1 MNSWPTAYS
10 PGFGSVKPSS
20 AGFLGEELVRDLH
33 QDAGAVAHAR
43 IGADRAAMLEI
54 AEDAQA
60 VFDDLVRLAALD
72 VGDEA
77 DAAGI
82 LVERRIVKALRFAA
96 CPDRRWRNVERAPA
110 SALRLR

>member
-1 MNSWPTAYS
+1 LTDRVLPRLRQRKAEL
-10 PGFGSVKPSS
+10 
-20 AGFLGEELVRDLH
+20 ACLLGEKLVRDLH

-43 IGADRAAMLEI
+43 VRPDRAAMLEV

-60 VFDDLVRLAALD
+60 VLDDLVRPAAFD

-82 LVERRIVKALRFAA
+82 LVQRRVIKALRQ
-96 CPDRRWRNVERAPA
+96 RRAGVGAGVRD
-110 SALRLR
+110 